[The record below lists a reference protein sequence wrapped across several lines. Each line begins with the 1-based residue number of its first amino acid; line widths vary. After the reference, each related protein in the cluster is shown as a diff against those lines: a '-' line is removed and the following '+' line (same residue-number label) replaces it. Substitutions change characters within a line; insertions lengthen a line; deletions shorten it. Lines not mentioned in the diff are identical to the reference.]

1 MLLTHAHPWNRL
13 FPERIAVES
22 GEVLQAGDGVDRV
35 EPGVDVDS
43 VDWDLALP
51 FVHLLVVEGV
61 GRELE
66 GIFGAGEVAV
76 IVDCA
81 DWYI

>member
-1 MLLTHAHPWNRL
+1 M
-13 FPERIAVES
+13 
-22 GEVLQAGDGVDRV
+22 

-66 GIFGAGEVAV
+66 GIFWAGEVAV

>member
-1 MLLTHAHPWNRL
+1 M
-13 FPERIAVES
+13 
-22 GEVLQAGDGVDRV
+22 

-43 VDWDLALP
+43 VDWDLTLP